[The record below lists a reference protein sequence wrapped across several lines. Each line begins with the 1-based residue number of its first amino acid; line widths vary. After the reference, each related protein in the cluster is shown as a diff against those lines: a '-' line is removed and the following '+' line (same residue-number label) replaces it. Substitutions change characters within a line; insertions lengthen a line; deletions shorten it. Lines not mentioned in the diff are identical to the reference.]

1 MGEAQSK
8 LEPFVF
14 ASTPRKKPF
23 IKYNAFISK
32 QDGIPKTIRCA
43 KTSIANY
50 KSLKEIIG
58 DMPIA
63 AALKNGMIYFACE
76 LQYTEHLKPF
86 LTDKV
91 REVNFNRALINR
103 DNSVEISLL
112 YELIFISLT
121 NVVSLQRVG
130 KRRIINT

>member
-1 MGEAQSK
+1 MKKVAHLLEGIEQCDCEVGIIEISNFDDFLYRVYASKCTAESTILKLGEAQSK

-76 LQYTEHLKPF
+76 LQYIVNLKPF
-86 LTDKV
+86 LT
-91 REVNFNRALINR
+91 E
-103 DNSVEISLL
+103 
-112 YELIFISLT
+112 
-121 NVVSLQRVG
+121 
-130 KRRIINT
+130 